1 MYELNNKNDDNDK
14 NINSFVNKDDIK
26 SKNYIDD
33 EDIKQNIK
41 REKEKKDHHDIFKIN
56 DIKHLDDVNNTTNED
71 IKNII
76 DHSICNQ
83 NETYNKQN
91 NNNNEEEEDDNIYT
105 LVSSTNEGGSKNIQI
120 SGNKIHE
127 NSLDQINNSELI
139 KENNVNEYNADYPLN
154 EHNNMKEGHSK
165 NYKNETSFDKDNNT
179 NENVLQIK
187 HDNKNDYV
195 NNLEEYILQDND
207 NIKNEENIYIHNNDN
222 QNYDIHNYHMNNK
235 KKHNKVNNFSEK
247 EKIMELHK
255 NDKVTNIIIYKR
267 MYQSFILLKK
277 EYRDLIDE
285 HKKKININKKLNYE
299 FNSLKNNSYYS
310 NFFFKNDSDNLFDDL
325 ALGISNIFKWMDIDN
340 KIIQTNFNKD
350 KKEKKTGKDD
360 DDDNNNNNNNDCLDD
375 NNNDC
380 IDDNNND
387 CIDDNNN
394 DSLDHNNNDC
404 IDDNNNKCV
413 DHNNN
418 DSLNHNNNNRGD
430 HNNNNCVDEDNKN
443 YDNLKNSP
451 FHKNSIINEQT
462 THDIHSIENHDD
474 NTNAEIEE
482 EKGRLHFNPS
492 QNGMDTIISMT
503 DNHDNLSDDKNK
515 EEINKK
521 KNELNILNENNKGEI
536 YSKDKSIDDELISN
550 TLLNKDNCEI
560 ISNSNNNKNDNIK
573 NDNIKNNNN
582 NNNNNI
588 QYKEDKNNDRGVNNK
603 TIIIKQTKEDILNNL
618 PHTSNKI
625 QKSSQNY
632 PFDKK
637 ENILFK
643 NNKGIKEKEIINDKI
658 KKGCILQ
665 NIKIKEGIIHN
676 KNNTFY
682 DYRTKRNSY
691 LWQRDNVI
699 RKKNVKY
706 YNSPNKLEYK
716 TKCNYNHKK
725 GYQPLKLN
733 KDSLK
738 ENIIDYIKKRLHNRN
753 KYENNINHIKKNNQ
767 NENNVIPHSSK
778 KINQNINILN
788 HNIKSDT
795 QNINTISDN
804 IEDNTFLLNWDICK
818 KTNNQYNQFTKS
830 IFHICSY
837 KENEYI
843 PINVNNFFL
852 NNKKVNTTADL
863 SLKCLKKNMEFIL
876 RKKQNKVITNINKN
890 VNDKNNLILNH
901 VKNVH
906 EPATLKNTSS
916 IILKNKRCQ
925 KKSSS
930 LFNKNNTHMIN
941 KKLKYCVKYS
951 HNDISKCLIKPKH
964 WRNVIYKTNKDKK
977 EIFYFLLKKIITSFE
992 KKKKKGNI
1000 LKTYKVNLV
1009 QNNENYIYIYL
1020 FQIRKYQKMASDIFL
1035 LTEKSSLPVQK
1046 KYSMF
1051 RKNQKKKKKKYEQTS
1066 KHDESECEEK
1076 YGADGNKLKRNVFQ
1090 LYMNEHKKYSVSVE
1104 KNDIMEQNK
1113 NMDNINNNNENNN
1126 NNNNNNDDDDSNI
1139 YTSNVVNDTLID
1151 KNVKCM
1157 DTIENNKLQTKDLTA
1172 QFEEM
1177 LKQHIVTLNLL
1188 DKKIDII
1195 KKDPPEEKNNH
1206 NNVDDNNNSDDN
1218 EDAVIIIGMKIILND
1233 KYLLILVDALNSI
1246 EYNVKK
1252 WLDLHEEILMSHIK
1266 ENLNISNF
1274 FKYYNINLYTFFVN
1288 FLNNVENYIE
1298 EFPFYFSILFE
1309 DMFPF
1314 SLS

>member
-26 SKNYIDD
+26 YKNYIDD

-56 DIKHLDDVNNTTNED
+56 DIKHLDHVNNTTNED
-71 IKNII
+71 TKNII
-76 DHSICNQ
+76 EYSICNQ
-83 NETYNKQN
+83 NETHNEQNNN
-91 NNNNEEEEDDNIYT
+91 NNNNEEDEDDNIYT
-105 LVSSTNEGGSKNIQI
+105 LVSSSNEGGSKNIQM
-120 SGNKIHE
+120 SRNKIYE

-139 KENNVNEYNADYPLN
+139 KENNVNEYSADYTFN
-154 EHNNMKEGHSK
+154 EHNNMNEGHSK
-165 NYKNETSFDKDNNT
+165 NYKNETSFDKENNT
-179 NENVLQIK
+179 NENILQIK

-195 NNLEEYILQDND
+195 NNLEEYNLQDND

-247 EKIMELHK
+247 EKILELHK

-285 HKKKININKKLNYE
+285 HKKKININKKLHYE

-325 ALGISNIFKWMDIDN
+325 AVGISNIFKWMDIDN

-360 DDDNNNNNNNDCLDD
+360 DDNNNNDCLDD
-375 NNNDC
+375 NNNNDC
-380 IDDNNND
+380 LDDNNNND
-387 CIDDNNN
+387 CLDDNK
-394 DSLDHNNNDC
+394 NNDC
-404 IDDNNNKCV
+404 VDDNNNKCV
-413 DHNNN
+413 DDNNN
-418 DSLNHNNNNRGD
+418 KCVDDNNNNPVD
-430 HNNNNCVDEDNKN
+430 DNNNNPVDDNNNNKCVDEDNKN

-474 NTNAEIEE
+474 TSNVEIEE
-482 EKGRLHFNPS
+482 KKFKLHFNPS
-492 QNGMDTIISMT
+492 QNGVDTIISMT
-503 DNHDNLSDDKNK
+503 DNHDNISDDENK
-515 EEINKK
+515 EELNKK

-573 NDNIKNNNN
+573 NNN

-588 QYKEDKNNDRGVNNK
+588 QYKEDKNNDQAVNNK
-603 TIIIKQTKEDILNNL
+603 TTIIIKQTKEDILNNL

-753 KYENNINHIKKNNQ
+753 KYEININHIKKNNQ
-767 NENNVIPHSSK
+767 NENNLIPHSLN
-778 KINQNINILN
+778 KINQNINIPN
-788 HNIKSDT
+788 QNIKSDT

-804 IEDNTFLLNWDICK
+804 IEDNTFLLNWDIYK

-852 NNKKVNTTADL
+852 NNKKINTTADL

-876 RKKQNKVITNINKN
+876 RKKQNKVISNINKN

-901 VKNVH
+901 IKNVH
-906 EPATLKNTSS
+906 EPVTLKNTSS
-916 IILKNKRCQ
+916 IILKKKRYQ

-951 HNDISKCLIKPKH
+951 HNDISKCVIKQKH
-964 WRNVIYKTNKDKK
+964 WRNVIYKTNKEKK
-977 EIFYFLLKKIITSFE
+977 EIFYFLLKKIIIYFE

-1000 LKTYKVNLV
+1000 LKTYKLKLV

-1020 FQIRKYQKMASDIFL
+1020 FQIRKYQKMASNIFL

-1051 RKNQKKKKKKYEQTS
+1051 RKNQKKKKKYEQTS

-1076 YGADGNKLKRNVFQ
+1076 YESDGNKLKRNVFQ
-1090 LYMNEHKKYSVSVE
+1090 LYMNEHKKYSVSIE

-1126 NNNNNNDDDDSNI
+1126 NNNNNNDDDSNI
-1139 YTSNVVNDTLID
+1139 HTPNVVNDTLID

-1157 DTIENNKLQTKDLTA
+1157 DTIENNKLQTKDLTT

-1314 SLS
+1314 SLT